1 MIFMIYT
8 SILDDLAK
16 KIKSRMQAGSLKE
29 IKFSLITFL
38 FELGYRGAL
47 RPISLSI
54 VNIFALYTLKKITK
68 KRCYKKFCGFSKF
81 N

>member
-47 RPISLSI
+47 HPISLSI